1 MLLSIVTG
9 TFNRLPLLQQMI
21 VSVRRSLYHGLQYE
35 FVIVDGGSNDGT
47 IEWCKTQ
54 VDIRLIAHGG
64 LFGAVRAF
72 TDGALDARGDYVLL
86 ANDDVAF
93 VDTSILRAIAY
104 LETNPT
110 AGAVA
115 FADDRPAQG
124 KPPGFGV
131 QTQTYLTRERPN
143 VPNPRIHQAT
153 GLWETHKPYAQVGL
167 FRRWLGDVCG
177 WWGADDALF
186 VSHTYGGDN
195 YLSARIAEYGYTV
208 DAVEGVRVRD
218 LVAKDGLR
226 EHNVTREDTLTKGGG
241 GYYARFPQPP
251 LLLPAP
257 AFDHP
262 ASDDGRLRLLYLP
275 IFETGSYPHHPVQ
288 KRGLREALNKI
299 GHTVEVD
306 YLNQPYDLC
315 ELVRNWQPDILLTQ
329 CQRDKIDLTE
339 ARNLCPN
346 MLVLNWNGDV
356 YLDALIDADSMEWM
370 RRNVDMQLTVNA
382 AALPHYTAGGVKA
395 AYWQC
400 GWEPVN
406 EELEVENRPDIV
418 FMGSAYSP
426 PWLTPG
432 MLPPRFELVNLLTGM
447 SDSHGY
453 EVLLIGTGWVNYP
466 DHNGGNTTYDFE
478 LSNAIRRASK
488 IEVGDNQ
495 WMTDTGFVSNRMFEC
510 LRAGGALLLHQ
521 VVPELERYTGL
532 VAGKH
537 YVEWTDYDD
546 LREKLKY
553 WLDKKQDKKRREL
566 VRNAQAYVMAHHSFD
581 ARVKQ
586 LFHEILPGVLG

>member
-9 TFNRLPLLQQMI
+9 TYNRIDLLRQMI
-21 VSVRRSLYHGLQYE
+21 ASVRRSLYRGLQYE
-35 FVIVDGGSNDGT
+35 FVIVDGGSTDGT
-47 IEWCKTQ
+47 IEWCKS
-54 VDIRLIAHGG
+54 VPDIRLIEHHE
-64 LFGAVRAF
+64 LRGAIRAF
-72 TDGALDARGDYVLL
+72 TDGCYAASGDYVLIG
-86 ANDDVAF
+86 NDDIEF
-93 VDTSILRAIAY
+93 FDSSILRGIAY
-104 LETNPT
+104 LESNERT
-110 AGAVA
+110 GAVA

-124 KPPGFGV
+124 KAPGFGV
-131 QTQTYLTRERPN
+131 QTQTYLKDGRP
-143 VPNPRIHQAT
+143 VHM
-153 GLWETHKPYAQVGL
+153 PYAQVGM

-177 WWGADDALF
+177 WWGADDAQF

-195 YLSARIAEYGYTV
+195 YLSARIAEYGYTI

-257 AFDHP
+257 AFDSVQ
-262 ASDDGRLRLLYLP
+262 AESGGLRILYLP
-275 IFETGSYPHHPVQ
+275 IFETRTYPHHPVQ
-288 KRGLREALNKI
+288 KRGLREALSRI
-299 GHTVEVD
+299 GHVIEVD
-306 YLNQPYDLC
+306 YLNTQFDLC
-315 ELVRNWQPDILLTQ
+315 ELVRNWQPDILITQ

-356 YLDALIDADSMEWM
+356 YLDALIDADSIAWFKA
-370 RRNVDMQLTVNA
+370 NVNVQLVVNA
-382 AALPHYTAGGVKA
+382 AALPAYAAAGVKA

-426 PWLTPG
+426 PWLAPG

-466 DHNGGNTTYDFE
+466 KWNGGNTTYDFE

-495 WMTDTGFVSNRMFEC
+495 WMTDTGFVSNRMFEV

-521 VVPELERYTGL
+521 VVPDLERYTGL

-537 YVEWTDYDD
+537 YIEWADYDD
-546 LREKLKY
+546 LREKLVY

-566 VRNAQAYVMAHHSFD
+566 VKNAQAYVMEHHSFD
-581 ARVKQ
+581 ARVKE
-586 LFHEILPGVLG
+586 LFHEILPRVLWVCSE